1 MRTLGRG
8 TPGGRAAVALWVV
21 CLYALG
27 IGCTQAAPTGRGDW
41 KLILVNAA
49 AGARYRTPSSTFR
62 IRIPATAPAAVL
74 GQLRLELDGIDV
86 TALVTR
92 SGEYAVYTPPQPLAV
107 GPHTLRAVQETPEG
121 ELIERGVWR
130 FEVGETEH
138 FREAQWHGG
147 ADLTAAYRLADQGL
161 NNTPARFQGNGSA
174 RLGGNL
180 AAGDWRL
187 AGKGSLV
194 SDSRG
199 VTDGRRVDLR
209 GYQVN
214 GSMGPL
220 SARAGDQ
227 TMWGDNLA
235 LQQFDRRGI
244 SATYGNSGDRGPA
257 GTAVTAFLV
266 SGSAVQGFGNGLGI
280 RDPDNRLEGVVGRVR
295 PVRLGTGAL
304 FLSAT
309 YLRGRR
315 SETGAGSVGSS
326 DVSSGDIWDVRADS
340 LWFAQRLR
348 VLGELTESNYDPDAD
363 GPVGSRRGHAYD
375 LLGHYQILRG
385 REVSGK
391 PLTWGAGLR
400 YQEYSTFFRS
410 QANAAA
416 PRDLRMLTGTTNLA
430 WGPTS
435 ATGTFGWSED
445 NVDGLALLPRARARV
460 FDIKLGYAPQPAYD
474 ATTGSAAYPWYGLP
488 NWSLEWYRQATLTL
502 EQPSSTLTAPID
514 SFKRVIDAN
523 VHFYYPLLDWGIR
536 HTITWQY
543 DHTGATGNQ
552 RIDYTK
558 LDVNLPLF
566 AQRVTL
572 TPFFEYT
579 RTEERTGTGLTLE
592 RHSGVTLVANPT
604 GRFSL
609 QVDLDIDD
617 LNPAPGGADTRT
629 YSVTNRLTW
638 TESTPRGARP
648 GLTWTLTGSWNR
660 NDVATGYLVEPDT
673 YQVFLNLTLNWK
685 RS

>member
-8 TPGGRAAVALWVV
+8 TPGRRAAVVLWVV

-27 IGCTQAAPTGRGDW
+27 IGCTLGATQGATDW
-41 KLILVNAA
+41 RLTLVKTA
-49 AGARYRTPSSTFR
+49 AGGRYRRPSSTFR
-62 IRIPATAPAAVL
+62 IRIPATASAAAL

-86 TALVTR
+86 TDLVTR

-130 FEVGETEH
+130 FDVGETSR
-138 FREAQWHGG
+138 FREAKWSGN

-161 NNTPARFQGNGSA
+161 NNTPARFQGSGSGG
-174 RLGGNL
+174 LGGNL
-180 AAGDWRL
+180 AAGAWRL
-187 AGKGSLV
+187 AGNGSLV
-194 SDSRG
+194 FASRG

-209 GYQVN
+209 RYQVN
-214 GSMGPL
+214 GGMGPL

-227 TMWGDNLA
+227 TVWRDNLA
-235 LQQFDRRGI
+235 LQQFSRRGV
-244 SATYGNSGDRGPA
+244 SATYGNSGDRGA
-257 GTAVTAFLV
+257 GGSAVTAFLV

-280 RDPDNRLEGVVGRVR
+280 RDPDNRLEGVAGRVR

-326 DVSSGDIWDVRADS
+326 DVSSGDLWDVRADS

-375 LLGHYQILRG
+375 LLSHYQILRG
-385 REVSGK
+385 REVFGK
-391 PLTWGAGLR
+391 PLTWGTGLR

-410 QANAAA
+410 QANTAA
-416 PRDLRMLTGTTNLA
+416 PRDLRMFTGTTNLA
-430 WGPTS
+430 WGPAS
-435 ATGTFGWSED
+435 VAGAFGWNED
-445 NVDGLALLPRARARV
+445 NVDGLALLPRARAWV
-460 FDIKLGYAPQPAYD
+460 FDITLDYAPQPAYD
-474 ATTGSAAYPWYGLP
+474 ATTGNAAYPWYGLP
-488 NWSLEWYRQATLTL
+488 RWSLEWRRQATLTL
-502 EQPSSTLTAPID
+502 EQPSSTLAAPID

-523 VHFYYPLLDWGIR
+523 VHFYYSLVDWGVR
-536 HTITWQY
+536 HTVTWQY
-543 DHTGATGNQ
+543 DHTGATGNW
-552 RIDYTK
+552 RIDETQ
-558 LDVNLPLF
+558 LDASLPLF
-566 AQRVTL
+566 AQRLTL

-579 RTEERTGTGLTLE
+579 RTEEGAGAGLTLE
-592 RHSGVTLVANPT
+592 RHSGVTLNVIPT
-604 GRFSL
+604 ERLSL
-609 QVDLDIDD
+609 EVVLDIDD
-617 LNPAPGGADTRT
+617 VNRPPGGADTQT
-629 YSVTNRLTW
+629 YSVVNTLTW
-638 TESTPRGARP
+638 TESDPRGARP

-660 NDVATGYLVEPDT
+660 NDVSAGYLMEPDS
-673 YQVFLNLTLNWK
+673 YQVFLQLTMNWK